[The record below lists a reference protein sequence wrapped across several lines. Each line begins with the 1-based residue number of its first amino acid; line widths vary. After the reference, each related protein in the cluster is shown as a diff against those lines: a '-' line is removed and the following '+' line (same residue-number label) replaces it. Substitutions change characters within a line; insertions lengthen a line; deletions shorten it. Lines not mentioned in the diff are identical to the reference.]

1 VLIVNCRDYHRE
13 GRLAGQEIILP
24 STWTVI
30 ADPQGFDR
38 EIVLKLS
45 GNHFTLLQPAVPS
58 LTDPASHLER
68 LAMEVEF
75 DPPQNRSDL
84 ILGPFG
90 GYADDDSYQ
99 TDMAIVLQLHHHF
112 FLLQL
117 QEMMLLQDLPDL
129 FL

>member
-1 VLIVNCRDYHRE
+1 VKLLFVNCRDYHRE

-30 ADPQGFDR
+30 ADPAGFDR

-58 LTDPASHLER
+58 LTDPASHLEL

-75 DPPQNRSDL
+75 DPPQNRSEL
-84 ILGPFG
+84 IWGPFDG
-90 GYADDDSYQ
+90 HADDVSYV
-99 TDMAIVLQLHHHF
+99 TDMTAVI
-112 FLLQL
+112 QL
-117 QEMMLLQDLPDL
+117 QEMMQMQDLPDL
-129 FL
+129 FP